1 MYIPY
6 VIYFCSCHCNSIRFA
21 VEESALR
28 HRDERHASGE
38 SEWDKARWKAVIEG
52 SGSSDNDDDEVRRE
66 RVIFLVHCMTGYFT
80 KFNDIL
86 MIISLAPSWRQRR
99 RRGGRRAW

>member
-28 HRDERHASGE
+28 RRDERHASGE
-38 SEWDKARWKAVIEG
+38 SEWDKARWKAVLEG

-66 RVIFLVHCMTGYFT
+66 RVFLFSSLYDWILH